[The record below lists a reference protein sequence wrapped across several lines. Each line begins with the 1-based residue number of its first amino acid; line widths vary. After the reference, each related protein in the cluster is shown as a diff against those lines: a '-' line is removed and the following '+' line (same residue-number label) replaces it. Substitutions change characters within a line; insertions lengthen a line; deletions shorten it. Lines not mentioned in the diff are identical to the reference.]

1 MDMLVP
7 AKPRSDISSEA
18 ALSMRCRES
27 STATESPVERS
38 IQKRYLRRTQLAT
51 IGGEIT

>member
-1 MDMLVP
+1 VIIDMLVP

-27 STATESPVERS
+27 SAVTESPVERS
-38 IQKRYLRRTQLAT
+38 IQKRYLRRPQEAT
-51 IGGEIT
+51 ISG